1 MIKSM
6 SSFYDDN
13 VVCLGCML
21 GLQDWI
27 YNVPPYANV
36 VLGHLYVQTPFYS
49 SDIHKVYP
57 QYVP

>member
-1 MIKSM
+1 M